1 MGQVVDS
8 ESVLLFDN
16 VSQDETEGVS
26 LHQFIKPVLVRRK
39 NVREKEELIGRVVSE
54 DLKTPAPEHPLHRG
68 RIFKKN
74 GPHRGNV
81 SGKGIHFPLERFD
94 FLRDLFGFHGR

>member
-8 ESVLLFDN
+8 ESVLLFDD

-26 LHQFIKPVLVRRK
+26 LHQLIKPGPVRRK
-39 NVREKEELIGRVVSE
+39 NVGEKEELIGRVVSE

-68 RIFKKN
+68 RIFKKR
-74 GPHRGNV
+74 GPHRSNV
-81 SGKGIHFPLERFD
+81 SGKGIHFALERFD
-94 FLRDLFGFHGR
+94 FLQDLFGFHER